1 MRITKVK
8 IQLEHSDGYY
18 SNIETVM
25 PDDVADQIASKFMTW
40 EDDFIGTVTEI
51 REYLDELEK
60 VDWDEVNKKREQI
73 KNDKNGTLR

>member
-8 IQLEHSDGYY
+8 IRLEHSDGYY

-25 PDDVADQIASKFMTW
+25 PDDVADSMASKFMSW
-40 EDDFIGTVTEI
+40 EDSWIGTVTEV
-51 REYLDELEK
+51 REYLDKLEK

-73 KNDKNGTLR
+73 NKIK